1 MSPLFSNRFIVAL
14 VVTPRK
20 IISGSRR
27 IESSVKSISAT
38 DMMFFRKEGLTILL
52 AIFVPKRSIDDFNM
66 WNVGS
71 SRWSSKLKFVK
82 IEILA
87 WLNKNGGSTEGSLS
101 HSFNSENVHH

>member
-66 WNVGS
+66 CNVGS